1 MTEQDR
7 DWQRREFDRCWHWL
21 AAAVDRYGPTHRKE
35 HVWAEI
41 ESGKAQL
48 WPTAKSAMVTIV
60 ESYPTGFRE
69 VKGWLAGGD
78 LDEIKSTIPVIEAW
92 AEKAGCDRAVILG
105 RKGWARAFDY
115 EPTMSVMVKEL
126 YHG

>member
-1 MTEQDR
+1 MNLEA
-7 DWQRREFDRCWHWL
+7 EFSRCWPWL
-21 AAAVDRYGPTHRKE
+21 AAAVDRYGPTHRRE

-41 ESGKAQL
+41 ESGRAQL
-48 WPTAKSAMVTIV
+48 WPTANAAMVTIV
-60 ESYPTGFRE
+60 ENYPTGFRE
-69 VKGWLAGGD
+69 VKGWLAGGE
-78 LDEIKSTIPVIEAW
+78 LSEIQKTIPVIEEW
-92 AEKAGCDRAVILG
+92 AKRAGCDRAVILG